1 MKKLLFIFLLT
12 TTLFLTSCLETI
24 QEITLKTDGS
34 GTISTTSDMGAILGL
49 AKGMGGG
56 DQMEKMGDRKVDTTI
71 ALAGM
76 IDTVQNITSEE
87 KTLMKDGTINLKMN
101 LADEQFNT
109 KISFPFA
116 NPNEVMLLNKLSN
129 KVIGSA
135 IKDQMANSPMGEAGQ
150 GMQGLGD
157 MPAPSSFDDYF
168 DMKFKEDKIER
179 TINKEKYAKAES
191 DEYLAGIKQASAM
204 GIQVTSTLIINLP
217 RPAENVEG
225 ANAKLSD
232 DKMKVTVKV
241 DIDDFFD
248 HPEKLEF
255 KVKF

>member
-1 MKKLLFIFLLT
+1 MKKIVVTLLSATMLL
-12 TTLFLTSCLETI
+12 LTSCLETI
-24 QEITLKTDGS
+24 QEINLNKDGS
-34 GTISTTSDMGAILGL
+34 GTISSTSNMGALL
-49 AKGMGGG
+49 SMAKQMGGG
-56 DQMEKMGDRKVDTTI
+56 AEMEKMGAGKLDTII

-76 IDTVQNITSEE
+76 VDSVEGISVEE
-87 KTLMKDGTINLKMN
+87 KEYMKKGSLGIKMSMADDLFSTNL
-101 LADEQFNT
+101 
-109 KISFPFA
+109 SFPFD
-116 NPNEVMLLNKLSN
+116 NYKEITDLNKLSN

-135 IKDQMANSPMGEAGQ
+135 MKDQMSKSPAAAG
-150 GMQGLGD
+150 GMQGMGE
-157 MPAPSSFDDYF
+157 MPDPTSFDDYF
-168 DMKFKEDKIER
+168 DTKFTDDKIER

-191 DEYLAGIKQASAM
+191 DEYLQGIKQASAM
-204 GIQVTSTLIINLP
+204 GIPVTSTMVINLP
-217 RPAENVEG
+217 RPAEKIEG